1 MIELKGVG
9 STKSTNLSIE
19 IIKTLR
25 KYDLNLNQVIAVTSD
40 NGANMLKTTSL
51 LSKCLTKFQ
60 EEEFLDNDNYQQLLE
75 EIENDCDIDMGD
87 ITICRCAAHTAQ
99 LVAIDVI
106 KNPNIKEFV
115 LQCRNFTK
123 FLRKQTNGFRCLFE
137 LNKVR
142 VPQIDCPTRWGSTYQ
157 MIKDLKTAKPF
168 IETQGNT
175 TSLDLFDVNEQ
186 FWKNVDDFLVVF
198 SPLNDILTKFQEES
212 LHYGDFYANWLKC
225 RLLIEKIFNMP
236 NVNSFA
242 KMLADL
248 TLKFIDKRSVSL
260 HKNDILLACIYFDPR
275 LQHKLSH
282 DEKERAINYLKKLW
296 DRYISLNKEYVT
308 KSSNSIEENNGGEEE
323 DILTAFLRQDVIQG
337 CDINIYTKIERLMLH
352 FETSDCCV
360 LDYWNKRKSLD
371 EELFI
376 LSNIIFG
383 VPPTQ
388 VTIERA
394 FSSLRIILSESRNR
408 LSPETLENI
417 LLVKLNPALLDEA
430 IGELSLPN

>member
-87 ITICRCAAHTAQ
+87 ITIC
-99 LVAIDVI
+99 
-106 KNPNIKEFV
+106 
-115 LQCRNFTK
+115 
-123 FLRKQTNGFRCLFE
+123 
-137 LNKVR
+137 
-142 VPQIDCPTRWGSTYQ
+142 
-157 MIKDLKTAKPF
+157 
-168 IETQGNT
+168 
-175 TSLDLFDVNEQ
+175 
-186 FWKNVDDFLVVF
+186 
-198 SPLNDILTKFQEES
+198 
-212 LHYGDFYANWLKC
+212 
-225 RLLIEKIFNMP
+225 
-236 NVNSFA
+236 
-242 KMLADL
+242 
-248 TLKFIDKRSVSL
+248 
-260 HKNDILLACIYFDPR
+260 
-275 LQHKLSH
+275 
-282 DEKERAINYLKKLW
+282 
-296 DRYISLNKEYVT
+296 RYISLNKEYVT

-430 IGELSLPN
+430 IGNLAYLIKLVLKYLQKSWILLQ